1 LSKISAATA
10 KLLITQRPGNM
21 KQYEDNGTSAPKI
34 AANQTDKK
42 EKDLERRF
50 RTLSDQV
57 VAQQQL
63 IDRMH
68 RDIVRLRTAINEV
81 SARIK

>member
-1 LSKISAATA
+1 
-10 KLLITQRPGNM
+10 M
-21 KQYEDNGTSAPKI
+21 KQYEDNPSAPKI
-34 AANQTDKK
+34 VVNQPDKK
-42 EKDLERRF
+42 EKDLERRV

-57 VAQQQL
+57 AAQQQT

-68 RDIVRLRTAINEV
+68 RDIVRLRTSINEV

>member
-1 LSKISAATA
+1 
-10 KLLITQRPGNM
+10 M
-21 KQYEDNGTSAPKI
+21 KQYEDNPSAPKI
-34 AANQTDKK
+34 VVNQPDKK
-42 EKDLERRF
+42 EKDLERRV

-57 VAQQQL
+57 SAQQQT

-68 RDIVRLRTAINEV
+68 RDIVRLRTSINEV

>member
-1 LSKISAATA
+1 
-10 KLLITQRPGNM
+10 M
-21 KQYEDNGTSAPKI
+21 KQYEDNPSAPKI
-34 AANQTDKK
+34 TVAQPDKK
-42 EKDLERRF
+42 EKDLERRV

-57 VAQQQL
+57 SAQQKI

-68 RDIVRLRTAINEV
+68 RDIVRLRTSINEV

>member
-1 LSKISAATA
+1 
-10 KLLITQRPGNM
+10 M

-34 AANQTDKK
+34 IANGK
-42 EKDLERRF
+42 EKKDVSMDKRVRE
-50 RTLSDQV
+50 LSDIVQS
-57 VAQQQL
+57 QQQV

-68 RDIVRLRTAINEV
+68 RDIVRLRVAINEV

>member
-1 LSKISAATA
+1 
-10 KLLITQRPGNM
+10 M
-21 KQYEDNGTSAPKI
+21 KQYEDNPSAPKI
-34 AANQTDKK
+34 VVNQPDKK
-42 EKDLERRF
+42 EKDLERRV

-57 VAQQQL
+57 IAQQQL

-68 RDIVRLRTAINEV
+68 RDIVRLRTSINEV

>member
-1 LSKISAATA
+1 
-10 KLLITQRPGNM
+10 M
-21 KQYEDNGTSAPKI
+21 KQYEDNPSAPKI
-34 AANQTDKK
+34 VVNQPDKK
-42 EKDLERRF
+42 EKDLERRV

-57 VAQQQL
+57 SAQQKI

-68 RDIVRLRTAINEV
+68 RDIVRLRTSINEV